1 MSDRQTIR
9 IDDLAVALRVGPSD
23 AERARPQPLLISLTL
38 EIADP
43 PHFADHDDL
52 RHTID
57 YEALIGHIRD
67 TLPTLPA
74 MNLIETVADRVARF
88 GLTMSRRVLSA
99 EALVKKPSVL
109 GPSGLVS
116 VAIKRF
122 ADHAHPRQ
130 ALGVHDQSTKPAER
144 GL

>member
-1 MSDRQTIR
+1 MSDRQFIR
-9 IDDLAVALRVGPSD
+9 IEDLAVALRVGVSD
-23 AERARPQPLLISLTL
+23 TERSHPQPLLISVAL
-38 EIADP
+38 EVADP
-43 PHFADHDDL
+43 PHFVDHDDL

-57 YEALIGHIRD
+57 YEALIGHVRD

-88 GLTMSRRVLSA
+88 GLSLNRRIVSA
-99 EALVKKPSVL
+99 EVLVKKPSVL

-116 VAIKRF
+116 VAIKRH

-144 GL
+144 TR

>member
-1 MSDRQTIR
+1 MSDRQTLR
-9 IDDLAVALRVGPSD
+9 IDDLAVALKVGVSD
-23 AERARPQPLLISLTL
+23 AERAHPQPLLISVTL

-43 PHFADHDDL
+43 PHFVDHDDL
-52 RHTID
+52 RHSID
-57 YEALIGHIRD
+57 YEAVIGHIRD

-88 GLTMSRRVLSA
+88 GLTLSRRIVSV

-116 VAIKRF
+116 VAIKRH

-130 ALGVHDQSTKPAER
+130 ALGVNDHSTKPAER